1 MAEKKATKNPTT
13 KKAANKPQETKNPT
27 TTATAQATAPKNN
40 GETKKVGKNSFK
52 GYSTFKTKDQT
63 IINFSH
69 LPSEETLA
77 AVKKANPTAK
87 IYLPNGSEVK

>member
-1 MAEKKATKNPTT
+1 MAEKKTTKNPTT

-27 TTATAQATAPKNN
+27 TTATTTTAPKNN

>member
-1 MAEKKATKNPTT
+1 MAEKKTTKKPTT
-13 KKAANKPQETKNPT
+13 KKATEKPQETTNPT
-27 TTATAQATAPKNN
+27 TTAATQATAPKNN

-77 AVKKANPTAK
+77 AVKKANPAAK

>member
-1 MAEKKATKNPTT
+1 MAEKKTTKKATT
-13 KKAANKPQETKNPT
+13 KKAAGNPQETKNQ
-27 TTATAQATAPKNN
+27 TATATTQATAPTNN
-40 GETKKVGKNSFK
+40 GETKKVSKNSFK

-69 LPSEETLA
+69 LPSDETLA